1 MGHPDILLTN
11 DDGIES
17 PGLRALA
24 EGLSEVGDVTVV
36 APAENRSAVGRAS
49 SDEVTVTDHELG
61 YAIDGTPVDCVVAGI
76 EAIGP
81 DPDIVVSG
89 SNKGANLGM
98 YVLGRSGTV
107 GAAVEAAYFGVPAIA
122 TSLYLPGDRW
132 QQETAV
138 EEYREAVRAT
148 TYLVDHAFD
157 DGVFE
162 HADYLNVNAPAPE
175 NGETDMVVTRP
186 SRAYDMS
193 ATRDGR
199 RIRLQDRMWERMA
212 EGALDDGPETDRRA
226 VVDGK
231 VSVSPLSVP
240 NTTEHHDVLDDLAA
254 TY

>member
-1 MGHPDILLTN
+1 MGSPEMLLTN
-11 DDGIES
+11 DDGIDS

-24 EGLSEVGDVTVV
+24 EHLSSIGNVTVV
-36 APAENRSAVGRAS
+36 APVDNRSAMGRAS
-49 SDEVTVTDHELG
+49 SNEVTTHDHDLG

-76 EAIGP
+76 ESIAPHP
-81 DPDIVVSG
+81 DVVVSG
-89 SNKGANLGM
+89 TNKGANLGM

-132 QQETAV
+132 QEPTDV
-138 EEYREAVRAT
+138 EEYAEAARAT
-148 TYLVDHAFD
+148 TYLVERAVGN
-157 DGVFE
+157 GVFE

-175 NGETDMVVTRP
+175 YEDPEMVITRP

-193 ATRDGR
+193 ASREGERVTLHDN
-199 RIRLQDRMWERMA
+199 MWERM
-212 EGALDDGPETDRRA
+212 ERDALEEDPDADRRA
-226 VVDGK
+226 VAEGK

-240 NTTEHHDVLDDLAA
+240 HATEPNDALDSLAE